1 MKNKNTNPLLHALLP
16 VAAVIAYVLIG
27 YIFKGKGWAAGW
39 IVFLLI
45 PVIESCVTALK
56 TKNPS
61 AFAYPVFVTAIFLTL
76 GMVFHIWHPTWVLF
90 VTIPAFYAICDY
102 VNKNRQQA
110 AYENPRQNPDMPTP
124 PPFPQSDETPPFAP
138 QVPPLPQNYYNPP
151 KKSAASIVISV
162 IFSITAI
169 VIAAIIGFF
178 SFLGGGF
185 SELVKFGTSFENDSS
200 YTEVN
205 SSAEFNTDSIY
216 SLDIDWIDGSVN
228 IEYYDGE
235 KIYIEENGGSKSH
248 PMCYKVEDGKLKID
262 EYRNNNWLKFKYV
275 SSKNLTV
282 KLPLT
287 FKADKI
293 DISVVSGNV
302 TANALNIGKL
312 DFETVSGN
320 GDFEFAVSPRE
331 IDTDSVSG
339 NVRITLP
346 HDVSG
351 YSASLKTVSGSFSTR
366 DFDNSMHF
374 GDGAVLIDSE
384 SVSGDIAIYKA
395 VSKAVTV

>member
-16 VAAVIAYVLIG
+16 VAAVILYVLIG
-27 YIFKGKGWAAGW
+27 YIFKGKGWASGW

-45 PVIESCVTALK
+45 PIVESTFTAFK

-61 AFAYPVFVTAIFLTL
+61 AFAYPVFVTAIFLTM

-102 VNKNRQQA
+102 INKNRQQR
-110 AYENPRQNPDMPTP
+110 AYENAQQNPNMPITPPFTQTGETP
-124 PPFPQSDETPPFAP
+124 PPVAM
-138 QVPPLPQNYYNPP
+138 QVPPYQPNYYNPP
-151 KKSAASIVISV
+151 KKSSAAPIAISI

-178 SFLGGGF
+178 SFLRGGF
-185 SELVKFGTSFENDSS
+185 SELIGIESFFENDSS

-205 SSAEFNTDSIY
+205 TSAEFDTNDIY
-216 SLDIDWIDGSVN
+216 NIDIEWIDGNVD

-235 KIYIEENGGSKSH
+235 KIYIEENGNASR
-248 PMCYKVEDGKLKID
+248 PMCYKIDGTTLKID
-262 EYRNNNWLKFKYV
+262 EYRNKNKLGISNA
-275 SSKNLTV
+275 SKDLTV

-287 FKADKI
+287 YKADEI
-293 DISVVSGNV
+293 DISVVSAEV
-302 TANALNIGKL
+302 TASALNIGKL

-331 IDTDSVSG
+331 IDTESVSG
-339 NVRITLP
+339 NVKITLP
-346 HDVSG
+346 SDVSG
-351 YSASLKTVSGSFSTR
+351 YSASLESVSGSFR
-366 DFDNSMHF
+366 AKDFDNSKHF
-374 GDGAVLIDSE
+374 GDGSVVIDGD
-384 SVSGDIAIYKA
+384 SVSGDLTVCKA
-395 VSKAVTV
+395 NIKTVAA